1 MSIVAFFQQFYNM
14 PLILK
19 ETNDKASF
27 ACWETTE
34 DLLFFEENLPYRSTV
49 ANPQKKVQQ
58 MSARMALFQLDP
70 AFPFS
75 SVQMETNK
83 KPELADRSLEFSL
96 THSREM
102 AAAILSSS
110 HKVGIDVEKI
120 DPRVL
125 RIESKF
131 LHPHELKGLFAD
143 EQERVSEL
151 TLMWSIKE
159 TVFKCFGKSAVDF
172 SHDIL
177 IKKVL
182 HEHSMAKI
190 DFLPLGIEDATVY
203 FKRVADHWLAHMSWE
218 KQKAP

>member
-1 MSIVAFFQQFYNM
+1 MKIVSIVAFFQQFYNM

-19 ETNDKASF
+19 ETSDKASF

-34 DLLFFEENLPYRSTV
+34 DLLFFEDKLPYRSTA
-49 ANPQKKVQQ
+49 ANPQRKIQQ

-75 SVQMETNK
+75 SVQMETNR
-83 KPELADRSLEFSL
+83 KPALKDRSLEFSL
-96 THSREM
+96 THTRKM

-125 RIESKF
+125 KIESKF
-131 LHPHELKGLFAD
+131 LHPYEREGLPAD
-143 EQERVSEL
+143 QQERVSEL
-151 TLMWSIKE
+151 TLMWTIKE

-177 IKKVL
+177 IKSIL
-182 HEHSMAKI
+182 HEHALAKI
-190 DFLPLGIEDATVY
+190 DFMPLDIENATVC
-203 FKRVADHWLAHMSWE
+203 FKRVADHWLSHMSWE
-218 KQKAP
+218 K